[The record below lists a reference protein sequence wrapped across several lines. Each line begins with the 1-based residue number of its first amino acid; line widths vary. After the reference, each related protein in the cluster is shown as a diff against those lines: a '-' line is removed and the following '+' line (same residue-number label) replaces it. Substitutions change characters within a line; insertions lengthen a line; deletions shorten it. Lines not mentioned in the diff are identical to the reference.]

1 MRSHLR
7 RWVVFKNVRPINL
20 LGTVRAIHLSYRY
33 LRHANE
39 NANCYQD
46 CFEARFKHGVPS
58 IRSFEH
64 KKALRGHAAA

>member
-1 MRSHLR
+1 M
-7 RWVVFKNVRPINL
+7 
-20 LGTVRAIHLSYRY
+20 SYRY